1 MIIEST
7 YPLWELLLICNNTHS
22 LHNIITQVHIRNT
35 FVFNYR
41 SSQSIKNG
49 KLSHI
54 QNIKI
59 WQSGFL
65 QRKWQNSAIQYS
77 NEITLRKEIV
87 AIEGKV
93 GKRMPERIF
102 ISMSYFPI
110 YRYLDSKCSHRRLHY
125 THLYI
130 YIFILSRQSTNST
143 EQDSPRAEMNNTH
156 FFVINVT
163 CIGDIK

>member
-1 MIIEST
+1 MKKLFCCPALELFHCL
-7 YPLWELLLICNNTHS
+7 PLWKTVLFVSSRAFLLSTPVENSEATWKKATKCNKMT
-22 LHNIITQVHIRNT
+22 
-35 FVFNYR
+35 
-41 SSQSIKNG
+41 
-49 KLSHI
+49 
-54 QNIKI
+54 I
-59 WQSGFL
+59 WLL

>member
-7 YPLWELLLICNNTHS
+7 YRLWELLLICNNTRS
-22 LHNIITQVHIRNT
+22 LHNIITP
-35 FVFNYR
+35 VFEILLYCCNYR
-41 SSQSIKNG
+41 SSQSIKNY
-49 KLSHI
+49 HI
-54 QNIKI
+54 FKTWKK

-143 EQDSPRAEMNNTH
+143 EQDSPRASRDEQH
-156 FFVINVT
+156 AFF
-163 CIGDIK
+163 CY

>member
-22 LHNIITQVHIRNT
+22 LYNIITQVFEIL
-35 FVFNYR
+35 FYYGNYR
-41 SSQSIKNG
+41 SSQSIKNY
-49 KLSHI
+49 HI
-54 QNIKI
+54 FKTWKK

-65 QRKWQNSAIQYS
+65 QRQWQNSAIQYS